1 MPDEKKLRAGPFEI
15 EWRTQKPEPKEGE
28 PVRVAHTPAGANP
41 AVLGDIPVALRL
53 AVKPQ
58 PDGSIKVITMD
69 ARKFVVAAD
78 PPAARK

>member
-15 EWRTQKPEPKEGE
+15 EWRTQKPEPKESA
-28 PVRVAHTPAGANP
+28 PVRVAHTPEGANP
-41 AVLGDIPVALRL
+41 QVLGDIPVALRL

-58 PDGSIKVITMD
+58 PDGSVKVITTD

-78 PPAARK
+78 PVAKK

>member
-1 MPDEKKLRAGPFEI
+1 MAEEKKLEPRPFEI
-15 EWRTQKPEPKEGE
+15 DWRIQQPEPKEGH
-28 PVRVAHTPAGANP
+28 PVKVAHTPAGANP

-69 ARKFVVAAD
+69 ARKFVVAAE
-78 PPAARK
+78 PVAKR